1 MTPALA
7 ELIERL
13 EKQSVPRGAWTS
25 DGVSADAIATLIA
38 AIREREDALRAIIR
52 HQKVMAPTMT
62 TSVELI
68 ARRALGE
75 VES

>member
-13 EKQSVPRGAWTS
+13 ERMPPDHEIIPHDV
-25 DGVSADAIATLIA
+25 ATLIA
-38 AIREREDALRAIIR
+38 AIREREEALREIANNWTGAG
-52 HQKVMAPTMT
+52 V
-62 TSVELI
+62 I

-75 VES
+75 D